1 MSFRARLTLASAAAV
16 ALAVLLAAPV
26 VYFVVREGLRD
37 EVDEG
42 LVKRAAPIEQFPIAM
57 LRAGRG
63 LGFLDPEPE
72 LGGARGY
79 VQVIRC
85 DGTTLNP
92 PDESVRLPVE
102 ERTLSVACGEG
113 EGFLADSHVAG
124 VHVRMLTTPIA
135 PGFAVQVARPL
146 TEVDETLARMRTLLI
161 LIAVGGV
168 GLAAALGLAVS
179 RAVLAP
185 VRQLTE
191 TSEKV
196 TETGDLSQRI
206 DARGQD
212 ELSRLAASFN
222 AMLSALEEST
232 RAQRQLVADAS
243 HELRTPLTS
252 VRTNIEVLASG
263 RELPAEERER
273 LLRDVVDQLGEM
285 TLLIAELIELARGD
299 QLPGEPEDFRLDLL
313 AAQAVERTRR
323 NLPDIRFS
331 IDLEE
336 SIVYGNADA
345 IERALA
351 NLLDNAAKWSPPAGQ
366 IEVRVRNGHV
376 TVRDHGPGIDD
387 EDLPYVFDRFYR
399 SRAARGRPGS
409 GLGLAI
415 VRQVATAHGGEVT
428 AERADGGGTLMTLRL
443 DGQE

>member
-102 ERTLSVACGEG
+102 EHTLSVACGEG